1 VLEVRDLH
9 VDFGAVPAVR
19 GIDLDVAQGEA
30 VAILG
35 RNGAGKTTTLR
46 ALAGLVTP
54 RTGRIRLD
62 GSDVL
67 DLPAER
73 RVDLG
78 VALVPEARG
87 LFSRLTVGENLA
99 MGAYHR
105 AEWGRRRLAPDF
117 DRVCAV
123 FPRLGERFGQ
133 PASTLSGGE
142 QQMLAVGRAIMG
154 RPRLLLVDEPSLGLA
169 PAAVDQLYR
178 TFDVLKAEG
187 LTLVVVEQHVEVAL
201 GFADRVYVLD
211 KGRVALSGQGADL
224 AVSMVGVYLSAVGEE
239 GVYP

>member
-1 VLEVRDLH
+1 MSTSGPCRRCGGSTSTSPRAKRSPSWGETARARRPRCGRSPVWSH
-9 VDFGAVPAVR
+9 R
-19 GIDLDVAQGEA
+19 G
-30 VAILG
+30 
-35 RNGAGKTTTLR
+35 RAG
-46 ALAGLVTP
+46 
-54 RTGRIRLD
+54 IRFD
-62 GSDVL
+62 GSDVV

-73 RVDLG
+73 RVALG

-87 LFSRLTVGENLA
+87 LFPRLTVGENLA

-105 AEWGRRRLAPDF
+105 REWGRRLAPDF
-117 DRVCAV
+117 DLVCAV

-142 QQMLAVGRAIMG
+142 QQMLAVGRAMIG

-169 PAAVDQLYR
+169 PVAVEQLYR
-178 TFDVLKAEG
+178 TFDDLKADG

-211 KGRVALSGQGADL
+211 KGQVALSGQGADL
-224 AVSMVGVYLSAVGEE
+224 AVSMVGVYLSAVSEE
-239 GVYP
+239 GVHP

>member
-62 GSDVL
+62 GCDVL

-73 RVDLG
+73 RVAMG
-78 VALVPEARG
+78 IALVPEARG
-87 LFSRLTVGENLA
+87 LFPRLTVGENLA

-105 AEWGRRRLAPDF
+105 GEWGRRLATDF

-133 PASTLSGGE
+133 SASTLSGGE
-142 QQMLAVGRAIMG
+142 QQMLAVGRAIMS
-154 RPRLLLVDEPSLGLA
+154 RPRLLLIDEPSLGLA
-169 PAAVDQLYR
+169 PVAVEQLYA
-178 TFDVLKAEG
+178 TFDVLKPEG

-201 GFADRVYVLD
+201 AFADRVYVLD
-211 KGRVALSGQGADL
+211 KGQVALSGQGADL
-224 AVSMVGVYLSAVGEE
+224 AVSMVEVYMSAVGEE
-239 GVYP
+239 GVRT